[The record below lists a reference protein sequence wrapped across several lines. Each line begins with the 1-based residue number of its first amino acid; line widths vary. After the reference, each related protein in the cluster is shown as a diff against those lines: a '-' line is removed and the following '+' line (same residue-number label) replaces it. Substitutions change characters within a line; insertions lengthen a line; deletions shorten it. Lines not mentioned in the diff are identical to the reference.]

1 MQYLISVIDDKTR
14 SATPTEMVDIDD
26 FNTRLEVEGRW
37 VFAGGLDSPNTATV
51 IDNRSGSAVFTDGPF
66 VESKEHVAGF
76 WIIEAPDL
84 ESARKLAVEGSRCC
98 YGKVDCAHYWAK

>member
-14 SATPTEMVDIDD
+14 SATPTEMADIDD
-26 FNTRLEVEGRW
+26 FNTRLEADGHR

-51 IDNRSGSAVFTDGPF
+51 IDNRSGSVVFTDGPF

-76 WIIEAPDL
+76 WIIESPDL
-84 ESARKLAVEGSRCC
+84 ESAIKLTVEGSICC
-98 YGKVDCAHYWAK
+98 NRKVELRPLLG